1 MSGYPWSNFQT
12 LTADDLNAAIG
23 GRQPSLPVNAPSIGT
38 DGAGNSV
45 VRSNSFL
52 ANIVGLTAEEDFFQL
67 LTTNQVTVIK
77 QWGQLLIS
85 GNGSGGTVSSTFYFP
100 INFPTTCEHIDISLE
115 GLFNPALGPVGY
127 YRAASDYLTYVTV
140 DVVNIYGTWNC
151 LANITAIGY

>member
-23 GRQPSLPVNAPSIGT
+23 ARQPSLPVNAPSIGT

-52 ANIVGLTAEEDFFQL
+52 ANSVGLTTEEDFFQL

-77 QWGQLLIS
+77 QWGQIFIS
-85 GNGSGGTVSSTFYFP
+85 GNGSGGTVTSTFYFP
-100 INFPTTCEHIDISLE
+100 VNFPATCEHIEISFE
-115 GLFNPALGPVGY
+115 GLFDPTLGPVGF
-127 YRAASDYLTYVTV
+127 YRSSSDYKTYVSIAA
-140 DVVNIYGTWNC
+140 VNIYGTWSC